1 MITAPRQTAI
11 AVLQKFAKVKVNAK
25 DRKPYIQLHKQ
36 SVLRKNTTR
45 ENVKSITEDFQQ
57 VVISFS
63 LQDKLT

>member
-1 MITAPRQTAI
+1 MITAHRQTAK
-11 AVLQKFAKVKVNAK
+11 AVLQQFAKVKVNAK
-25 DRKPYIQLHKQ
+25 DRKSYTQLRNQ